1 MEVLEFN
8 RIYFVSMKN
17 VQHMLGLTDYLFQ
30 QTLDQ
35 YSIDSKPLEMNGTT
49 LVSCKSACHLLR
61 WCMAQS
67 HTLEPTLQSYVH
79 GLQKY
84 TKKKPKRMLSRSLRI
99 EIAYRQRYA
108 CQLCGLFPIPPT
120 FEVDHIVELQ
130 DGGRDVAENLQALC
144 VSCHRNKTRL
154 NRLSKN
160 PMFQVGRTLSSP
172 SSPLDP
178 TPFPD
183 PKRTESPKKVF
194 SKYFCKH
201 NNGV

>member
-1 MEVLEFN
+1 MELLEID
-8 RIYFVSMKN
+8 RSYFVSMEN
-17 VQHMLGLTDYLFQ
+17 MQHMLGLTDTLFH

-35 YSIDSKPLEMNGTT
+35 YSLRGKPLEMNGPGF
-49 LVSCKSACHLLR
+49 VSCKSACRLLQ
-61 WCMAQS
+61 WSLEQS
-67 HTLEPTLQSYVH
+67 HTLEPALQSYLQ

-84 TKKKPKRMLSRSLRI
+84 VRKKPKRLLSRSLRI

-108 CQLCGLFPIPPT
+108 CQTCGLFPIPPT

-144 VSCHRNKTRL
+144 VSCHRDKTRR

-160 PMFQVGRTLSSP
+160 PLFQAP
-172 SSPLDP
+172 SSSADHRP
-178 TPFPD
+178 T
-183 PKRTESPKKVF
+183 SPKSVPKQVF

>member
-1 MEVLEFN
+1 MEVVELD
-8 RIYFVSMKN
+8 RTYFVSLEN
-17 VQHMLGLTDYLFQ
+17 LQQMLGLTDYLFQ

-35 YSIDSKPLEMNGTT
+35 YSIRSKPLEMNGTAF
-49 LVSCKSACHLLR
+49 VSCKSACHLLR
-61 WCMAQS
+61 WCMEQS
-67 HTLEPTLQSYVH
+67 HTLEPTLQSYLR
-79 GLQKY
+79 GLQPY
-84 TKKKPKRMLSRSLRI
+84 TKKKPKRLLSRSLRI

-120 FEVDHIVELQ
+120 FEVDHIVEIQ

-144 VSCHRNKTRL
+144 VSCHRTKTRL

-160 PMFQVGRTLSSP
+160 TMFHPTPSPPLHPPP
-172 SSPLDP
+172 SSEGPVP
-178 TPFPD
+178 T
-183 PKRTESPKKVF
+183 KVF

>member
-1 MEVLEFN
+1 
-8 RIYFVSMKN
+8 
-17 VQHMLGLTDYLFQ
+17 MLGLSDSLFHQ
-30 QTLDQ
+30 ALDQ
-35 YSIDSKPLEMNGTT
+35 YSLRGKPLEMNGTT
-49 LVSCKSACHLLR
+49 FVSCKSACHLLR
-61 WCMAQS
+61 WSMEQS
-67 HTLEPTLQSYVH
+67 HTLEPTLQSYLC
-79 GLQKY
+79 GLQQY
-84 TKKKPKRMLSRSLRI
+84 TKKKPKRLLSRSLRI

-144 VSCHRNKTRL
+144 VSCHRDKTRR

-160 PMFQVGRTLSSP
+160 PLFQVGRTLSPP
-172 SSPLDP
+172 SSPRDP
-178 TPFPD
+178 TPSPD
-183 PKRTESPKKVF
+183 SLPNESPKKVF